1 MKAQQLELGRIIAPA
16 KLRRAG
22 TADYPVL
29 SMGPGNSVLR
39 EPRSNFSLCTHY
51 PLHMDKMVS
60 LENMISVL
68 GDAEALEKFGV
79 RLKALRLRRNVSQEY
94 VVGVVGVSVPTYR
107 KIEQGDGTVEFR
119 HVARALGVFGL
130 AEALGEV
137 ISETEPEL
145 RLKDL
150 LRPER
155 KHASK
160 PRRRG

>member
-1 MKAQQLELGRIIAPA
+1 MPNARCHLAALKSSAA
-16 KLRRAG
+16 KLASRERSEGSMPAAILNCKNYSLHS
-22 TADYPVL
+22 ADKIVFL
-29 SMGPGNSVLR
+29 
-39 EPRSNFSLCTHY
+39 
-51 PLHMDKMVS
+51 DI
-60 LENMISVL
+60 MISVL

-94 VVGVVGVSVPTYR
+94 VAGVVGVSVPTYR

-119 HVARALGVFGL
+119 HVARAMGVFGL
-130 AEALGEV
+130 AEALGDV
-137 ISETEPEL
+137 VPATEPEL

-160 PRRRG
+160 PRRKG